1 MGILMVDNGGN
12 PSHDNTIG
20 GTAAGAR
27 NIIAFNGTACDGFG
41 TGVTVEVNPGNINN
55 AILGN
60 SIFSHAS
67 LGIDLEA
74 PDDTGCGVTSNDHCD
89 GDTGPND
96 LQNYPVISATFSGGN
111 VVISGTLDS
120 VASTML
126 RLEFFSSPAC
136 HSSGFGQGT
145 HFLGSTVV
153 TTDANCAVTFGPM
166 SFPLPTGD
174 GVVAATAT
182 RLDGGGNPVE
192 TSEFSACFASPTTT
206 TTTVTTTTT
215 ATSSTSVTSTTVATS
230 TTVTTTSTRQ
240 STVTTSTVTT
250 TTTHTTTTTQPATA
264 CDGVP
269 VGPTFVSIDCR
280 LAILLGEVTGA
291 SALGTLQP
299 KLLDQLQKAKT
310 HKEKAEMLCRQA
322 SKRRTR
328 KALRSAINKVGQF
341 LGTLKSRK
349 ARTIPQAVKD
359 ALRTAAD
366 AIRVDMQ
373 ALQRAVQCPQDAP
386 PA

>member
-126 RLEFFSSPAC
+126 RLAFFSSPAC
-136 HSSGFGQGT
+136 HSSGFGQ
-145 HFLGSTVV
+145 
-153 TTDANCAVTFGPM
+153 
-166 SFPLPTGD
+166 